1 MRMDEQQKAL
11 AVAEN
16 ECAKGRRASLEPREN
31 AHTM

>member
-1 MRMDEQQKAL
+1 MRMNEQQKAL

-16 ECAKGRRASLEPREN
+16 RMRKGAPRSLEPREN